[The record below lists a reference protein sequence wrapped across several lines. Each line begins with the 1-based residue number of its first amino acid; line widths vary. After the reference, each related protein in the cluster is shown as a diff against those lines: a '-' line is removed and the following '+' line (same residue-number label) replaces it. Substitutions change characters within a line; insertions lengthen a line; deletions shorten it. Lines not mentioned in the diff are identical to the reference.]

1 MQYTLSINQT
11 KALEWG
17 LNAQQALLFSFVYE
31 CPSWCKAV
39 TKDDAV
45 FYALSKQKIV
55 DELPLLT
62 DKIDT
67 AYRLLKQLAAKGMI
81 ELSHTSSITLVRL
94 TDIGKTWN
102 HDHKGSEKY
111 PSKGRKNIRGKVG
124 KISEQ
129 GRKKIREGSENSP
142 TNQDTSNQDTSNP
155 VDDAGASSGTQA
167 VDCVDLHVDDT
178 DVVETDYGTIPAAE
192 TEDPF
197 LSNLFRPEARET
209 LPAVPAPAQSRERFA
224 MHFEWVPSEWFAE
237 RCRTS
242 GVNLT
247 RLEPEQQES
256 ILGEFRSY
264 WEARGDSATQAQWEH
279 KLLNQLQRVAAKAA
293 GQQPFGPA
301 TPQQKRAAVSSLVM
315 DGVMNPDSDW

>member
-39 TKDDAV
+39 TKDDTV

-142 TNQDTSNQDTSNP
+142 TNQDTSNQDTSNH
-155 VDDAGASSGTQA
+155 VDDAGASSSAQA
-167 VDCVDLHVDDT
+167 VDCIDHERTDATDTHV
-178 DVVETDYGTIPAAE
+178 GTIPASEA
-192 TEDPF
+192 EDPF
-197 LSNLFRPEARET
+197 LSNLFSPEPSET
-209 LPAVPAPAQSRERFA
+209 LPAVSAPAQSRERFA

-264 WEARGDSATQAQWEH
+264 WEARGDTATQAQWEH
-279 KLLNQLQRVAAKAA
+279 KLLNQLRRVAAGGHAPAA
-293 GQQPFGPA
+293 TQ
-301 TPQQKRAAVSSLVM
+301 QQKRAAVSASI
-315 DGVMNPDSDW
+315 MNIDDTDW

>member
-17 LNAQQALLFSFVYE
+17 LNAQQSMLFSFIYE
-31 CPSWCKAV
+31 CPSWCRPV
-39 TKDDAV
+39 TQDGEV
-45 FYALSKQKIV
+45 FYAISKQKIV

-155 VDDAGASSGTQA
+155 VDDAGASSSTQA
-167 VDCVDLHVDDT
+167 VDCVDHEQADATDTHV
-178 DVVETDYGTIPAAE
+178 GTIPASEAD
-192 TEDPF
+192 DPF
-197 LSNLFRPEARET
+197 LSNLFSQAPDET
-209 LPAVPAPAQSRERFA
+209 LPVGLMPQGATRDKFA

-247 RLEPEQQES
+247 RLEPEQQEA

-264 WEARGDSATQAQWEH
+264 WEARGDTATQAQWEH
-279 KLLNQLQRVAAKAA
+279 KLLNQLQRVAARAS
-293 GQQPFGPA
+293 GQQPYGPA
-301 TPQQKRAAVSSLVM
+301 TPQQKRQAISALVM
-315 DGVMNPDSDW
+315 DGILNDDHNW

>member
-39 TKDDAV
+39 TKDDTL
-45 FYALSKQKIV
+45 FYALSKQKII

-62 DKIDT
+62 DKPDT

-111 PSKGRKNIRGKVG
+111 PRQGRKNIRGKVG

-142 TNQDTSNQDTSNP
+142 TNQDTSNQDTSNH
-155 VDDAGASSGTQA
+155 VDDA
-167 VDCVDLHVDDT
+167 VL
-178 DVVETDYGTIPAAE
+178 
-192 TEDPF
+192 
-197 LSNLFRPEARET
+197 
-209 LPAVPAPAQSRERFA
+209 AQSSN
-224 MHFEWVPSEWFAE
+224 VPF
-237 RCRTS
+237 
-242 GVNLT
+242 V
-247 RLEPEQQES
+247 Q
-256 ILGEFRSY
+256 Y
-264 WEARGDSATQAQWEH
+264 
-279 KLLNQLQRVAAKAA
+279 
-293 GQQPFGPA
+293 
-301 TPQQKRAAVSSLVM
+301 
-315 DGVMNPDSDW
+315 

>member
-39 TKDDAV
+39 TKDDTV

-129 GRKKIREGSENSP
+129 GRKNIREGSENSP

-155 VDDAGASSGTQA
+155 VDDAGASSSTQTI
-167 VDCVDLHVDDT
+167 DCAGHDHTDATDMHVS
-178 DVVETDYGTIPAAE
+178 TIPATEA
-192 TEDPF
+192 EDPF
-197 LSNLFRPEARET
+197 LSNLFTAEPDET
-209 LPAVPAPAQSRERFA
+209 LPAVPTPAQSRDRFA

-264 WEARGDSATQAQWEH
+264 WEARGDTATQAQWEH
-279 KLLNQLQRVAAKAA
+279 KLLNQLRRVSAGGHAPAASK
-293 GQQPFGPA
+293 
-301 TPQQKRAAVSSLVM
+301 QQKRAAVSAAT
-315 DGVMNPDSDW
+315 MNISDTDW

>member
-39 TKDDAV
+39 TKDDTV

-67 AYRLLKQLAAKGMI
+67 VYRLLKQLAAKGVI

-111 PSKGRKNIRGKVG
+111 PSNGRKNIRGKVG

-155 VDDAGASSGTQA
+155 VDDAGASSSAQA
-167 VDCVDLHVDDT
+167 VDCIDHDHTDATDTHV
-178 DVVETDYGTIPAAE
+178 GTIPASEA
-192 TEDPF
+192 EDPF
-197 LSNLFRPEARET
+197 LSNLFSPEPSET
-209 LPAVPAPAQSRERFA
+209 LPAVSAPAQSRERFA

-264 WEARGDSATQAQWEH
+264 WEARGDTATQAQWEH
-279 KLLNQLQRVAAKAA
+279 KLLNQLRRVAAGGHATAA
-293 GQQPFGPA
+293 TQ
-301 TPQQKRAAVSSLVM
+301 QQKRAAVSASI
-315 DGVMNPDSDW
+315 MNIDDTDW